1 MTIDDAVE
9 KIVKGDRIESSL
21 EVVETFLDAFQCI
34 DKILKTESPE
44 DVVDKILKIPGA
56 DRPFSKLLIC
66 TIRKERGVEVALK
79 ILRTSKRKLKAR
91 LPRQELLAC
100 HQH

>member
-9 KIVKGDRIESSL
+9 KIVNEGKTESSL
-21 EVVETFLDAFQCI
+21 EVVELFLEAFRHI
-34 DKILKTESPE
+34 SKILMTESPE

-56 DRPFSKLLIC
+56 DRPFSNLLIC
-66 TIRKERGVEVALK
+66 TIRKERGVEIALK

-91 LPRQELLAC
+91 LPREEHSAC
-100 HQH
+100 PQH